1 MQTSELEIYA
11 KSALIVH
18 ASAVFTEADQTYTLQ
33 VTTMVRGIQVTHTL
47 HTARNQVRKFKSL
60 DTLSRLFL
68 SLPHTQFPLLY
79 VEKEIHA

>member
-1 MQTSELEIYA
+1 MQISELEIYA
-11 KSALIVH
+11 KSGLIVH
-18 ASAVFTEADQTYTLQ
+18 ASAVFSEGEQTFTLH
-33 VTTMVRGIQVTHTL
+33 VTTMVSRNQVAHTL

-79 VEKEIHA
+79 VEKESHS